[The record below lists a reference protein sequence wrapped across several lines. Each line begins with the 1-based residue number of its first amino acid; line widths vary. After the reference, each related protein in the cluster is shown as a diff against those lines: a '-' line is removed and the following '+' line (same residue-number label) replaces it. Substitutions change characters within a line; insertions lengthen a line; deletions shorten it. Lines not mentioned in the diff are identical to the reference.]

1 MYILSIAE
9 GFVIFGTLA
18 VYVYVIYRFYLRYWK
33 EYKYSMLILEF
44 IHILNLYDECI
55 YFI

>member
-1 MYILSIAE
+1 MLSIAE

-44 IHILNLYDECI
+44 IQILNLYDEFI